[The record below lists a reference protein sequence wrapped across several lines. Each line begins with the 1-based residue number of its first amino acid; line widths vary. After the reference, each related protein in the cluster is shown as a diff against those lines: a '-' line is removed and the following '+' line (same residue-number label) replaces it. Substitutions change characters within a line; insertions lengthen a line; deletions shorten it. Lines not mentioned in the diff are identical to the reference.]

1 VNLKNG
7 DERWRWRLGGDMAGV
22 PTADDKRIYIASRDN
37 IVRALDRKSGNLKWK
52 ADLAAR
58 PAGGPMRLNDLL
70 VMPLVSSQIV
80 GFDPVSGKP
89 TVTATAAGE
98 IGVQPYVRLN
108 VRQTSPQL
116 ITVSREGQ
124 LQGFGR
130 RYEPVPQLLTELP
143 GRPTTP

>member
-1 VNLKNG
+1 M
-7 DERWRWRLGGDMAGV
+7 E
-22 PTADDKRIYIASRDN
+22 SRPAQ
-37 IVRALDRKSGNLKWK
+37 R
-52 ADLAAR
+52 AR
-58 PAGGPMRLNDLL
+58 PAGRCGCNDLL

-80 GFDPVSGKP
+80 GFDPESGKP

-98 IGVQPYVRLN
+98 IGVQPYVRLD

-143 GRPTTP
+143 GLPARPVSRTDPWITMDRPPIKHGLQIKDAAFVIQRLGRRSCSSSPRTSRLIAR